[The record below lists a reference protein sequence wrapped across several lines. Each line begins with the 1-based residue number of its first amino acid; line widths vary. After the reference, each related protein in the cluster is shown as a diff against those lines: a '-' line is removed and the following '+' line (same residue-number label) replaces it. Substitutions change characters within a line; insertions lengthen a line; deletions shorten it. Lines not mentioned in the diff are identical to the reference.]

1 MYAVSKVV
9 LDVIPPLTLVALRF
23 SLTAL
28 VLFAAVRFTR
38 APHVARRDWPLLA
51 FTGIGG
57 FAVSIVTQFLGT
69 RLTTAANGALV
80 TSAAP
85 AFIVLFAAL
94 ILHEPLTKRRLL
106 SLFLATLG
114 VVVVINPTD
123 LSGSLAGNLALLVAA
138 ITWGLYSV
146 LVRVAVQKYP
156 PLTVSAYAVLAGA
169 LATLLLSPLELA
181 FTPLGQITLPIVLG
195 VLYLALIATAL
206 ALYLWNRALH
216 ILGAGV
222 TSIFF
227 FAQPVV
233 GALLGWL
240 FLHETL
246 GVSFL
251 AGGALILLAVTLTTG
266 E

>member
-1 MYAVSKVV
+1 VSKVV

-23 SLTAL
+23 SLTAF
-28 VLFAAVRFTR
+28 VLFAALRISR
-38 APHVARRDWPLLA
+38 APHVARRDWGLLA
-51 FTGIGG
+51 LTGIAG
-57 FAVSIVTQFLGT
+57 FALSIVTQFLGT
-69 RLTTAANGALV
+69 KLTTAANGALV

-94 ILHEPLTKRRLL
+94 ILHEPLTRRRLL
-106 SLFLATLG
+106 SLALAGSG

-123 LSGSLAGNLALLVAA
+123 LSMSLAGNLALLVAA
-138 ITWGLYSV
+138 LTWGLYSV
-146 LVRVAVQKYP
+146 LVRLAVQTYP
-156 PLTVSAYAVLAGA
+156 PLTVSAYAVLAGS
-169 LATLLLSPLELA
+169 LATVLLSPIELA
-181 FTPLGQITLPIVLG
+181 VIPLGPITPSIILG
-195 VLYLALIATAL
+195 VLYLAFIATAL
-206 ALYLWNRALH
+206 ALYLWNRALQ

-222 TSIFF
+222 TSVFF
-227 FAQPVV
+227 FAQPVA

-251 AGGALILLAVTLTTG
+251 AGGALILTGVGLTIR